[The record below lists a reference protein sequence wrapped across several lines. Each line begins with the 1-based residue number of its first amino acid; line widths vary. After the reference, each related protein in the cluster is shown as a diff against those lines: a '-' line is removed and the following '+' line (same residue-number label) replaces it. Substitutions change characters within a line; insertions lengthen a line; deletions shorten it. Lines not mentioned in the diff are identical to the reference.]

1 MLGQEVIR
9 NVQHVTWQE
18 QKTNE
23 MEQGDIEKQQET
35 NRIQMETRERNMD
48 ILTSVKLR
56 QFGIFVLIPLLLILF
71 VTLIIILCLRF
82 V

>member
-18 QKTNE
+18 QKTKE
-23 MEQGDIEKQQET
+23 IEQGDIEKQQET
-35 NRIQMETRERNMD
+35 NRIKMETRERNLN

-56 QFGIFVLIPLLLILF
+56 QFGIFVLFPLLLILV
-71 VTLIIILCLRF
+71 VTFIIILCWRI